1 MTRRQ
6 ASDTPRPVA
15 PEALRAFLLDRLGLR
30 GDYWSPDLAADR
42 ARDLGMIQID
52 SIRVNG
58 LRNHEIV
65 WAARTGTGPQGFYD
79 LLYGQAAMRET
90 HYPIFATRRDW
101 LPMLNVAFGHRSRS
115 DERDLPAMK
124 SAIRRVLR
132 HLREKGP
139 ATPADFASDQVAGG
153 FNTIKATTRALEI
166 LFYQGRVQIVG
177 RTGGFQRVFDLTERA
192 TPELVRPVK
201 PKKRDYERFIVES
214 ALDVLKL
221 ATEDQ
226 IARRAAL
233 HFGSWRGGNLPY
245 WRLATARLLPALGRP
260 VAASGGNGEVYWYRP
275 QDEAGW
281 VAADTDPGDRLRLA
295 APLDNLMFDRARFRD
310 LFGHVYKFEAY
321 TPEAQRR
328 FYFALP
334 MLWRDRLVGLIDA
347 KLDRESGDPVFRV
360 VGLQMLASVPPD
372 VLRESVHRFARL
384 AGATKVA
391 IDARIARDLRKA
403 LVGRIEG

>member
-1 MTRRQ
+1 MTRRRN
-6 ASDTPRPVA
+6 DETPRPVA

-30 GDYWSPDLAADR
+30 GDFWSPDLAAGR

-101 LPMLNVAFGHRSRS
+101 LPLLNVAFGHRSKA
-115 DERDLPAMK
+115 DARDLPAMK
-124 SAIRRVLR
+124 SAMRQVLR
-132 HLREKGP
+132 HLRETGP

-177 RTGGFQRVFDLTERA
+177 RTSGFQRVFDLTERA
-192 TPELVRPVK
+192 TPELIRPVK

-221 ATEDQ
+221 ASEDQ

-245 WRLATARLLPALGRP
+245 WRLETARLLPELGRP
-260 VAASGGNGEVYWYRP
+260 VAASGGEGEVYWYRP

-281 VAADTDPGDRLRLA
+281 AAVDVDAGDRLRLA
-295 APLDNLMFDRARFRD
+295 APLDNLMFDRARFRA
-310 LFGHVYKFEAY
+310 LFGHEYKFEAY
-321 TPEAQRR
+321 TPESQRR

-347 KLDRESGDPVFRV
+347 KLDRESGDPVFRI
-360 VGLQMLASVPPD
+360 VGLEMLAPVPPD
-372 VLRESVHRFARL
+372 VLREAVHRFAKL
-384 AGATKVA
+384 AGAMKIA
-391 IDARIARDLRKA
+391 CDARTGRDLRKA
-403 LVGRIEG
+403 LVGRIDG

>member
-1 MTRRQ
+1 MTQGKRT
-6 ASDTPRPVA
+6 DTPRTVGA
-15 PEALRAFLLDRLGLR
+15 NAMRAFLLDRLGLR
-30 GDYWSPDLAADR
+30 GDYWTPDQAASR

-65 WAARTGTGPQGFYD
+65 WAARTGSGPQGFYD

-115 DERDLPAMK
+115 DTRDLPAMK
-124 SAIRRVLR
+124 SAMRQVLR
-132 HLREKGP
+132 HLRDEGP

-177 RTGGFQRVFDLTERA
+177 RTSGFQRVFNLTERA
-192 TPELVRPVK
+192 TPELVRPAK

-245 WRLATARLLPALGRP
+245 WRLVTARLLPELGRP
-260 VAASGGNGEVYWYRP
+260 VADSVGDNEIYWYRP
-275 QDEAGW
+275 QDQACW
-281 VAADTDPGDRLRLA
+281 NVADIDPGDHLRLA
-295 APLDNLMFDRARFRD
+295 APLDNLMFDRARFRA
-310 LFGHVYKFEAY
+310 LFGRDYKFEAY
-321 TPEAQRR
+321 TPAAQRQ

-347 KLDRESGDPVFRV
+347 KLDRESGEPVFRV
-360 VGLQMLASVPPD
+360 VGLEMMALVPPD
-372 VLRESVHRFARL
+372 VLRAGIHRFARL
-384 AGATKVA
+384 AGATKTVV
-391 IDARIARDLRKA
+391 DARVGRDLRKA
-403 LVGRIEG
+403 IVGRVED

>member
-1 MTRRQ
+1 MTRRKTT
-6 ASDTPRPVA
+6 DTPRRA
-15 PEALRAFLLDRLGLR
+15 GASELRAFLLDRLGLR
-30 GDYWSPDLAADR
+30 GDYWSPENAAVR
-42 ARDLGMIQID
+42 ARELGMIQID

-79 LLYGQAAMRET
+79 LLYGAAAMRET

-101 LPMLNVAFGHRSRS
+101 LPMLNVAFGHRSQA
-115 DERDLPAMK
+115 DARDLPAMK
-124 SAIRRVLR
+124 AAMRRVLR

-139 ATPADFASDQVAGG
+139 ATPADFASDQVPGG

-177 RTGGFQRVFDLTERA
+177 RTGGFQRVFDLTARA
-192 TPELVRPVK
+192 TPELARPVK

-221 ATEDQ
+221 ASEDQ

-245 WRLATARLLPALGRP
+245 WRTVTARLLPDLARP
-260 VAASGGNGEVYWYRP
+260 VADDEGAIWWYRP

-281 VAADTDPGDRLRLA
+281 AAADTDPGAILRLA
-295 APLDNLMFDRARFRD
+295 APLDNLMFDRARCRA
-310 LFGHVYKFEAY
+310 LFGCDYKFEAY
-321 TPEAQRR
+321 TPASQRR

-334 MLWRDRLVGLIDA
+334 MLWRDRFAGLLDA
-347 KLDRESGDPVFRV
+347 KLDREADQPVFRV
-360 VGLQMLASVPPD
+360 VGLETMTAVPPD

-391 IDARIARDLRKA
+391 IDARVGRDLRKA
-403 LVGRIEG
+403 LVGRVAD